1 MIGRRV
7 FGDVSSGG
15 GVDPKA
21 DEFKSMVLELMVL
34 AGVFNLGD
42 FIPALDWL
50 DLQGV
55 AAKMKKLH
63 ASFDVFLNAI
73 LEEHRNGSRVGVGG
87 GGRVNN
93 ENSDLLSTLLSLR
106 DNADVEEGGRLS
118 DTEIKALLL
127 VRTSASLT
135 YLSNSLFFFKF
146 IYFIFEIFA

>member
-63 ASFDVFLNAI
+63 ASFDVFLNTI

-87 GGRVNN
+87 GGVNN

-127 VRTSASLT
+127 VRTSSSLT

-146 IYFIFEIFA
+146 IYFIFEIFG